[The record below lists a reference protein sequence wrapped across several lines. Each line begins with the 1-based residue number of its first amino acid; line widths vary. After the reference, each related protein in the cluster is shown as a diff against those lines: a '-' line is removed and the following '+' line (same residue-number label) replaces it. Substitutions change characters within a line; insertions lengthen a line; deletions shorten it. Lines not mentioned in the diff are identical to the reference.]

1 MPGNST
7 SQEEQNGANF
17 SSVALSI
24 STFHSPSSILVKTPY
39 YSPWFLARISNFD
52 FRNKECHAIVH
63 SRGTEWCKFQLCS
76 TFHFGVKGP
85 QRMTSISIKT
95 AYSGTSVS
103 GPSQQRPTSLQRPK
117 RRVRID
123 FSIDLTHFEPP
134 NNGNGN
140 LQTPASGQR
149 PGSGTLDF
157 RRKLP
162 PRTAKCKTTPL
173 FVKPH
178 PLFVRRIHCN
188 IHPYKGH
195 LSTRAKRS
203 DPKVALLRRFHCIT
217 VHGFWPESENFDFH
231 KKECQAIVH
240 LKGNRM
246 VQISAL

>member
-1 MPGNST
+1 MVSFFPKSKIL
-7 SQEEQNGANF
+7 NF
-17 SSVALSI
+17 R
-24 STFHSPSSILVKTPY
+24 PKTM
-39 YSPWFLARISNFD
+39 D
-52 FRNKECHAIVH
+52 
-63 SRGTEWCKFQLCS
+63 
-76 TFHFGVKGP
+76 
-85 QRMTSISIKT
+85 
-95 AYSGTSVS
+95 YSGTSVS

-140 LQTPASGQR
+140 LQTPASSQR
-149 PGSGTLDF
+149 PGSGTLYF

-162 PRTAKCKTTPL
+162 PRTAKFKTTPL

-203 DPKVALLRRFHCIT
+203 DPKVALLRRFHCI
-217 VHGFWPESENFDFH
+217 VRRFDQICFLTH
-231 KKECQAIVH
+231 NPLLEGAMK
-240 LKGNRM
+240 LKFAAFC
-246 VQISAL
+246 SF

>member
-1 MPGNST
+1 MYSALCSGLLCAGLALSEGGVELLDLPVACAVVGVASGCGLCVCVC
-7 SQEEQNGANF
+7 E
-17 SSVALSI
+17 SVA
-24 STFHSPSSILVKTPY
+24 VKCLTVLLDYADAACKWRVLCGP
-39 YSPWFLARISNFD
+39 I
-52 FRNKECHAIVH
+52 FRRGVH
-63 SRGTEWCKFQLCS
+63 GR
-76 TFHFGVKGP
+76 KG
-85 QRMTSISIKT
+85 I
-95 AYSGTSVS
+95 YSGTSVS

-149 PGSGTLDF
+149 PGSGTLYF

-162 PRTAKCKTTPL
+162 PRTAKFKTTPL

-178 PLFVRRIHCN
+178 PLIVRRIHCN

-203 DPKVALLRRFHCIT
+203 DPKVALLRRFHCR
-217 VHGFWPESENFDFH
+217 
-231 KKECQAIVH
+231 AIYA
-240 LKGNRM
+240 
-246 VQISAL
+246 IIF

>member
-1 MPGNST
+1 MNFILKLNT
-7 SQEEQNGANF
+7 S
-17 SSVALSI
+17 SSPHNI
-24 STFHSPSSILVKTPY
+24 FTQC
-39 YSPWFLARISNFD
+39 PW
-52 FRNKECHAIVH
+52 H
-63 SRGTEWCKFQLCS
+63 
-76 TFHFGVKGP
+76 GV
-85 QRMTSISIKT
+85 MHN
-95 AYSGTSVS
+95 YS

-149 PGSGTLDF
+149 PGSGTLDL

-162 PRTAKCKTTPL
+162 PRTTKLKKTPL

-178 PLFVRRIHCN
+178 PLLVRRIHCN

-203 DPKVALLRRFHCIT
+203 DPKVALLRRFRCI
-217 VHGFWPESENFDFH
+217 H
-231 KKECQAIVH
+231 
-240 LKGNRM
+240 
-246 VQISAL
+246 